1 MEIGNTY
8 KINGIDYIVIATFEK
23 YSMLLNNAE
32 SELNGAG
39 NVIIVED
46 LDGKNVKVVKDKMTI
61 AYVVQQI
68 LKDEEEPKNN
78 DDENK

>member
-1 MEIGNTY
+1 MEVGNVC
-8 KINGIDYIVIATFEK
+8 KINGIEYIVLANFKK

-39 NVIIVED
+39 DVIIVED
-46 LDGKNVKVVKDKMTI
+46 LDGKNAKVVKDKVTI

-68 LKDEEEPKNN
+68 LKDEETDK
-78 DDENK
+78 K

>member
-39 NVIIVED
+39 DVIIVED